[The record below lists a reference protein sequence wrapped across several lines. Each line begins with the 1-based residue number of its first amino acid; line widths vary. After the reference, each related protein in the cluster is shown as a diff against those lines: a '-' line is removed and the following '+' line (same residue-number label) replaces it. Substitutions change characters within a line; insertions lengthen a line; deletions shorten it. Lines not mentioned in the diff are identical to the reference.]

1 LFCHAVALAEEGKNR
16 KTEAGPLFF
25 YNLIFELWKG
35 ILIVMDGN
43 TILFLILNVVGFAV
57 LIFLLTRKKPE
68 KKEDNSAVIMLQQQ
82 IHQLNQVLDNKLS
95 ESNKAMQDQ
104 FGQGAKIIQDVTK
117 KLVELDNTNKQVVGF
132 AEQLQSLEDVLKN
145 TKQRGI
151 LGEYYL
157 EELLKNVFSPGQYK
171 MQYKFK
177 DGQIVDAAIILKDKI
192 IPIDSKFSL
201 ENYNRIIQEKD
212 VQRKEELEKIFCQDL
227 KNRIDETSKYIRPN
241 EGTIDFAFMFIPAEA
256 IYYDLLVNKI
266 GAMKSNTRDMI
277 DYAVREKKV
286 HIVSPTSFYV
296 YLQTILQGLRSLQIE
311 ESAKEILKKVEQ
323 LSRHL
328 MAYDEYMKKLG
339 GHLGTTVNTYNSASR
354 EFAKI
359 DKDVI
364 KITEADRQ
372 PTEVQK
378 IEKPLSE

>member
-1 LFCHAVALAEEGKNR
+1 MDGL
-16 KTEAGPLFF
+16 TIFF
-25 YNLIFELWKG
+25 FALIFAGL
-35 ILIVMDGN
+35 
-43 TILFLILNVVGFAV
+43 AV
-57 LIFLLTRKKPE
+57 LIILLLRNPPE
-68 KKEDNSAVIMLQQQ
+68 KKEDSSAVIMLQQQ
-82 IHQLNQVLDNKLS
+82 IHQLNQVLDSKLS
-95 ESNKAMQDQ
+95 ESTKAIQDQ
-104 FGQGAKIIQDVTK
+104 FGQSAKIIQDVTK
-117 KLVELDNTNKQVVGF
+117 KLTELDNTNKQVVGF

-157 EELLKNVFSPGQYK
+157 EELLKNVFSPSQYK

-192 IPIDSKFSL
+192 ISIDSKFSL
-201 ENYNRIIQEKD
+201 ENYNRVIQEKD
-212 VQRKEELEKIFCQDL
+212 LQKKEELEKVFCQDL

-241 EGTIDFAFMFIPAEA
+241 EGTLDFAFMFIPAEA

-296 YLQTILQGLRSLQIE
+296 YLQTILQGLRSMQIE
-311 ESAKEILKKVEQ
+311 ESAKEIRKGVEQ
-323 LSRHL
+323 MGRHL
-328 MAYDEYMKKLG
+328 VAYDEYMKKLG
-339 GHLGTTVNTYNSASR
+339 AHLGTAVNAYNSASK
-354 EFAKI
+354 EFTKI

-364 KITEADRQ
+364 KITGDSRSPIEASQTD
-372 PTEVQK
+372 
-378 IEKPLSE
+378 KPLIE

>member
-1 LFCHAVALAEEGKNR
+1 MNKKLAK
-16 KTEAGPLFF
+16 AGPLPVYACQFSVCFF
-25 YNLIFELWKG
+25 GL
-35 ILIVMDGN
+35 LIVILMLMDGL
-43 TILFLILNVVGFAV
+43 TIFFFTLITAGLAV
-57 LIFLLTRKKPE
+57 LIFLLLRKKPE
-68 KKEDNSAVIMLQQQ
+68 DKDSGSFVMLQQQ
-82 IHQLNQVLDNKLS
+82 LYQINQVLDSKLS
-95 ESNKAMQDQ
+95 ESTKAIQDQ
-104 FGQGAKIIQDVTK
+104 FGQSAKIIQDVTK
-117 KLVELDNTNKQVVGF
+117 KLTELDNTNKQVVGF

-157 EELLKNVFSPGQYK
+157 EELLKNVFSPSQYK

-177 DGQIVDAAIILKDKI
+177 DGQIVDAAILLKDKI

-201 ENYNRIIQEKD
+201 ENYNRVIQEKD
-212 VQRKEELEKIFCQDL
+212 PQKKEELEKIFCQDL

-241 EGTIDFAFMFIPAEA
+241 EGTLDFAFMFIPAEA

-296 YLQTILQGLRSLQIE
+296 YLQTILQGLRSMQIE
-311 ESAKEILKKVEQ
+311 ESAKEIRKRVEQ
-323 LSRHL
+323 LGRHL
-328 MAYDEYMKKLG
+328 VAYDEYMKKLG
-339 GHLGTTVNTYNSASR
+339 AHLGTAVNAYNSASK
-354 EFAKI
+354 EFTKI

-364 KITEADRQ
+364 RITEDDRSPIEADQ
-372 PTEVQK
+372 TD
-378 IEKPLSE
+378 KPLIE